1 LFNQKSDSSRI
12 SEEDDFHPNGT
23 GYSLIAKRVYQAIK
37 KEGLPKE

>member
-1 LFNQKSDSSRI
+1 
-12 SEEDDFHPNGT
+12 NGT